1 MLFAFRPPLGK
12 VRGKGPSMRFH
23 RVIVGI
29 AFLVFRSAIAAA
41 PATAEDILD
50 EASPPG
56 TNFERAEFRLW
67 LPAEAA
73 LVRGVLVLV
82 PGSNDDGRAMVDD
95 PVWRAFAVRQRLAV
109 VACHFA
115 DRHHDQDF
123 IEDYVY
129 AAHGSG
135 QALLDALTRLSR
147 RAQHPELADAP
158 LLLWGMSAGGEFN
171 YEFTAWKPERVI
183 AFVVNKGG
191 IYYTALTSKAARA
204 VPGLLFTGGLD
215 LGSRTDTIK
224 GLFALNRRAGALW
237 ALTEEPKA
245 GHVVGRSR
253 ELALLYFEDVLAL
266 RVAEPGSPLRAVQ
279 AGSGYLGDIRKR
291 GLLPVRS
298 ATVTEA
304 DTAWLPTERVSRAWR
319 SVVTDEPFNADLP

>member
-237 ALTEEPKA
+237 ALTEEPMA
-245 GHVVGRSR
+245 GHIVGRSR
-253 ELALLYFEDVLAL
+253 ELSLVYFEALL
-266 RVAEPGSPLRAVQ
+266 PLRLAEQ
-279 AGSGYLGDIRKR
+279 GPQLRALIPASGFLGNVKEREFRPADE
-291 GLLPVRS
+291 S
-298 ATVTEA
+298 AAAEA
-304 DTAWLPTERVSRAWR
+304 NTAWLPSEQAAKAWR
-319 SVVTDEPFNADLP
+319 AVVTDSPANP